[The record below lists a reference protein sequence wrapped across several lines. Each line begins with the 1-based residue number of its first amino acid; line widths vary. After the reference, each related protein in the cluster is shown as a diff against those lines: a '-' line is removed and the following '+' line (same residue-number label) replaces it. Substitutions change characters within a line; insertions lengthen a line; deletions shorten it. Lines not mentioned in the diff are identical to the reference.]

1 MSNLSSDLLLVER
14 AGTVYK
20 CRYDDFRIG
29 TLATKGIVL
38 AITRKWNYSY
48 TTQGGQIYG
57 VPSGS
62 TWYSE
67 GSTEFDFDSTGMTA
81 ITSQNYGRRPNIQF
95 YCDNIGN
102 WGNSGWSDW
111 VVPYNYLGEYDSY
124 WYINGGSGSGYTS
137 VLNLFNYSAQEIQG
151 AIDAPHATISKIRF
165 NHYSGYTSAQYG
177 GTDFKIGYKLIDD
190 TTATSFI
197 TTKYSGTT
205 GGTFITFG
213 DYGSS
218 DGSTVWAYD
227 FRTSGYKDFTSNQYN
242 IAWT

>member
-29 TLATKGIVL
+29 TLASKGLVL

-48 TTQGGQIYG
+48 TTQGGQFWG
-57 VPSGS
+57 VPAGT

-67 GSTEFDFDSTGMTA
+67 GSTEFPFDSTGMTA
-81 ITSQNYGRRPNIQF
+81 NNGQTYARRPNIQF
-95 YCDNIGN
+95 YHDNVDNFGT
-102 WGNSGWSDW
+102 SGWSDW
-111 VVPYNYLGEYDSY
+111 VVPYNYYSEYDNY
-124 WYINGGSGSGYTS
+124 HFINGGSGSGYTA
-137 VLNLFNYSAQEIQG
+137 VLNLYNYSAMEMMG
-151 AIDAPHATISKIRF
+151 AINAPHATISKIRF
-165 NHYSGYTSAQYG
+165 NISSGYTSAQYG

-190 TTATSFI
+190 TTSASFI

-205 GGTFITFG
+205 GGSFITFG

-218 DGSTVWAYD
+218 NGSSGWAYD
-227 FRTSGYKDFTSNQYN
+227 FRTSGHKDFTSNQYN